1 MDKRAIGG
9 LALAVIV
16 GFFVVG
22 YASSFVTIDKGHV
35 GVLTWFGKVDD
46 GLALEPGPHLVHPF
60 KRVIRVNVQPQRNEE
75 PATVPTSGGL
85 SVQVKAILV
94 YRIDP
99 VLAPDVLD
107 KIGDRYEEKLID
119 PYFKNVVRDVCAEYT
134 PEALYT
140 VERNTV
146 ETRALARMEKELAS
160 RGFVFEQV
168 MLQDPVLPAI
178 VTERIQAKIGAEQ
191 DVIRMQSVLKQKE
204 LEAQAKV
211 VEAKGIA
218 ESQAIIKKDLD
229 QKYLIYQWILAVK
242 EASAHGNKVIY
253 IPTGSDGLPL
263 FQAVDPPLKK

>member
-1 MDKRAIGG
+1 M
-9 LALAVIV
+9 
-16 GFFVVG
+16 
-22 YASSFVTIDKGHV
+22 
-35 GVLTWFGKVDD
+35 
-46 GLALEPGPHLVHPF
+46 
-60 KRVIRVNVQPQRNEE
+60 
-75 PATVPTSGGL
+75 
-85 SVQVKAILV
+85 
-94 YRIDP
+94 
-99 VLAPDVLD
+99 
-107 KIGDRYEEKLID
+107 
-119 PYFKNVVRDVCAEYT
+119 VRDVCAEYT

-146 ETRALARMEKELAS
+146 ETRALARMEKELAT

-253 IPTGSDGLPL
+253 IPTGNDGLPL